1 MRQHEHGFSL
11 IELLVAMA
19 VFSFILLIIVVGFIN
34 IVQLRNQALASNMA
48 QDNAR
53 TAMNELVR
61 AVRDSQGVVG
71 APTAGPLGT
80 ICLSKVGGQSSS
92 YKIFSSVLTRYD
104 GCGPTATFSQS
115 ITSSSMSV
123 VFFEAVPETMGS
135 NIVKPQIKITV
146 SVASNNGTATG
157 GVCNDNN
164 RDRNFCSTATL
175 TSGAVP
181 R

>member
-61 AVRDSQGVVG
+61 AVRDYQGVVG

-92 YKIFSSVLTRYD
+92 YKIVSSVLTRYD

-164 RDRNFCSTATL
+164 HDRNFCSTATL